1 MSHSGVEVNNSIVI
15 QPFAAVWINV
25 VNSIGLDWF
34 AWSSGWRALRITFL
48 YPRFSGAIE
57 AVVALENAPY
67 AAEANLN
74 PQSIVYVVPDCF
86 SAAL

>member
-48 YPRFSGAIE
+48 YPRFSSAIE
-57 AVVALENAPY
+57 AVVALEDVAD
-67 AAEANLN
+67 AA
-74 PQSIVYVVPDCF
+74 
-86 SAAL
+86 

>member
-34 AWSSGWRALRITFL
+34 AWSSGWRALGITFL
-48 YPRFSGAIE
+48 YPRFSSAIE
-57 AVVALENAPY
+57 AVVALEDVAD
-67 AAEANLN
+67 AA
-74 PQSIVYVVPDCF
+74 
-86 SAAL
+86 